1 MPNKNKQLRYRTE
14 YVRRRSRVSPAQIAS
29 GVMVV
34 VVLVGLFLVL
44 MNL

>member
-1 MPNKNKQLRYRTE
+1 MPNNSKQVRYRTE
-14 YVRRRSRVSPAQIAS
+14 YVRRRSRITAAQIWA
-29 GVMVV
+29 GVVVV